1 MMEGIFNL
9 EVLAEKIRD
18 KKGLLVYFSTESCS
32 VCKVLKP
39 KVAELL
45 QDSFPLMESCY
56 VDTDKSPLI
65 SGQHRVFSI
74 PTILLFFQ
82 GREQKR
88 FIRNIGLNQLEEAIE
103 KPYHLVFSE

>member
-1 MMEGIFNL
+1 MEGIYNL

-45 QDSFPLMESCY
+45 HDNFPLLESCY
-56 VDTDKSPLI
+56 
-65 SGQHRVFSI
+65 FE
-74 PTILLFFQ
+74 
-82 GREQKR
+82 GREQMR
-88 FIRNIGLNQLEEAIE
+88 FIRNIGLNQLEETIE

>member
-1 MMEGIFNL
+1 MEGIYSL
-9 EVLAEKIRD
+9 EKLEEKIRD
-18 KKGLLVYFSTESCS
+18 KKGLLVYYSTESCS

-39 KVAELL
+39 KVTELL
-45 QDSFPLMESCY
+45 HDRFPFMESCY

-65 SGQHRVFSI
+65 AGQHRVFSI

-82 GREQKR
+82 GQEQKR